1 MFRVVQRD
9 CMSSLGT
16 GIVLHIVDP
25 SLWSVHVDDSFREIT
40 FILRYILLRIV
51 YRQSNSIGLHW
62 TTIRFE

>member
-1 MFRVVQRD
+1 
-9 CMSSLGT
+9 MSSLGT